1 MNAGVDETR
10 SDPAGTARKWSAS
23 SKASHL
29 WIFPV
34 VLVRILEWIFK
45 EPCFL
50 KLVWEAR
57 KAELAAEARLVWLW
71 HVEIIRHCGD
81 ANISEACEYRWME
94 WILSPYNTSAVL
106 VRVQRR
112 ICMQIQGLH
121 ARGQTATN
129 GTASQCREKKCY
141 EEKWSIFKTLRLGEK
156 KMNNMSATVLLRFS
170 ETWRWLFLAE
180 QGLVGRKDDFL
191 HPFVLLEFAMCVRK
205 HMFI

>member
-1 MNAGVDETR
+1 MNAGVDETH
-10 SDPAGTARKWSAS
+10 SDPTGIARKWSAS

-71 HVEIIRHCGD
+71 HVEMIRHCGD
-81 ANISEACEYRWME
+81 ANISEACECRWME
-94 WILSPYNTSAVL
+94 WILSPYNTTTVL

-112 ICMQIQGLH
+112 MCRYKACMLEVRQQQMEQPH
-121 ARGQTATN
+121 SARRRNAM
-129 GTASQCREKKCY
+129 KKN
-141 EEKWSIFKTLRLGEK
+141 EVFLKLWGLGERRWT
-156 KMNNMSATVLLRFS
+156 MCLR
-170 ETWRWLFLAE
+170 
-180 QGLVGRKDDFL
+180 QY
-191 HPFVLLEFAMCVRK
+191 C
-205 HMFI
+205 